1 VLDGEDGVWLEMERA
16 AGAAVLDVDG
26 PAGWARV
33 TLRCRRGPA
42 ENLVVHHQPEK
53 LGLRARLLHRD
64 HEVGDE
70 ERVLELGEL
79 AVGLEGQAQ
88 ALTLHDELGTL
99 GCKHIDHVLAALVID
114 ELAGLRAR
122 PREIAAMVEQLEP
135 APEVVRAP
143 ARKEAVDMRA
153 LHHLVHTDRA
163 DDFVVTLLEL
173 ERPGLRAAKARQA
186 LLDAHPSSI
195 HHLTA
200 TRRPCAR
207 LAPRALV
214 HSVSPLRSSER
225 RVKLGAL

>member
-1 VLDGEDGVWLEMERA
+1 MLDGEDGVWLEMERA
-16 AGAAVLDVDG
+16 AGAAVLDVDR

-33 TLRCRRGPA
+33 ALRCRRRPA
-42 ENLVVHHQPEK
+42 EDLMLHDHPEK

-64 HEVGDE
+64 QEVGDE
-70 ERVLELGEL
+70 ERVFELSQL
-79 AVGLEGQAQ
+79 AVGLDGQAEPF
-88 ALTLHDELGTL
+88 ALHDELGTL
-99 GCKHIDHVLAALVID
+99 GREHVDHMLAALVVD
-114 ELAGLRAR
+114 ELASLGLRTC
-122 PREIAAMVEQLEP
+122 EIAAVIEQLEP

-143 ARKEAVDMRA
+143 AREEAIDMCA
-153 LHHLVHTDRA
+153 LHDLVHADRA
-163 DDFVVTLLEL
+163 DDLVVTLLEL
-173 ERPGLRAAKARQA
+173 KWPGLRAAKARQA